1 MNTTSILIKTE
12 ANTKKQAQEM
22 ASEFGLSLSGLINVV
37 LKQAIRSKKI
47 ELSLREVPS
56 PYFVKT
62 IKQSE
67 ENYKKGK
74 VSPSFQNVKDAIG
87 WLEDPNAKYQ
97 NGDKV

>member
-12 ANTKKQAQEM
+12 ENTKKQAQAM
-22 ASEFGLSLSGLINVV
+22 ASEFGLSLSGLINAV

-56 PYFVKT
+56 PYLIKT

-67 ENYKKGK
+67 KNYKKGK
-74 VSPSFQNVKDAIG
+74 VSPSFYNAEDAIA
-87 WLEDPNAKYQ
+87 WLEDPKAKYQ